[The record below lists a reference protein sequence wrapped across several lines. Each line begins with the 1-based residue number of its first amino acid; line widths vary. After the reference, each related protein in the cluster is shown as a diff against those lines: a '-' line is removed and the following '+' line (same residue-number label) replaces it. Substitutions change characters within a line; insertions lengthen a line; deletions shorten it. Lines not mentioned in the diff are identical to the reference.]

1 MLLPLN
7 HYAIGAMSG
16 VASRES
22 VLMKVV
28 IVIAECGKDTW
39 PYVVWD
45 NYLIV
50 YLITLSMMPFNRFIA

>member
-22 VLMKVV
+22 VLIKVV

-39 PYVVWD
+39 PYVV
-45 NYLIV
+45 
-50 YLITLSMMPFNRFIA
+50 